1 MKKTFRLAA
10 LVMVVSAGLSACGGG
25 GDAGPAPMPA
35 PPAATDSVPASASA
49 SVSGFID
56 YLQALVKSAADTLE
70 PVSLANV
77 APPAGDSDEPR
88 QLD

>member
-10 LVMVVSAGLSACGGG
+10 LVVVVSAGLSACGGG
-25 GDAGPAPMPA
+25 GGGDAGPAPM

-56 YLQALVKSAADTLE
+56 YLQALVKSAADALE
-70 PVSLANV
+70 PVSVANV

>member
-10 LVMVVSAGLSACGGG
+10 LVVVVSAGLSACGGG
-25 GDAGPAPMPA
+25 GDAGPAPM

-56 YLQALVKSAADTLE
+56 YLQALVKSAADALE
-70 PVSLANV
+70 PVSVANV

>member
-1 MKKTFRLAA
+1 MNKKTFRLAA
-10 LVMVVSAGLSACGGG
+10 LVVVSAGLSACGGG
-25 GDAGPAPMPA
+25 GDAGPAPAPT

>member
-1 MKKTFRLAA
+1 MKKTTFRLAA
-10 LVMVVSAGLSACGGG
+10 LVVVSAGLSACGGG
-25 GDAGPAPMPA
+25 GDAGPAPMP
-35 PPAATDSVPASASA
+35 PAATDSVPASASD

-56 YLQALVKSAADTLE
+56 YLQALVKSAADALE

-88 QLD
+88 HLD